1 MKLLDFLFSWFVLA
15 LLVAPRIGQFIGQFS
30 EASVMPMTAD
40 SEPTPL
46 SDFQEF
52 SEGNHAT
59 NN

>member
-1 MKLLDFLFSWFVLA
+1 MKILDFLFSWFLLA

-46 SDFQEF
+46 SDFEQF

-59 NN
+59 N